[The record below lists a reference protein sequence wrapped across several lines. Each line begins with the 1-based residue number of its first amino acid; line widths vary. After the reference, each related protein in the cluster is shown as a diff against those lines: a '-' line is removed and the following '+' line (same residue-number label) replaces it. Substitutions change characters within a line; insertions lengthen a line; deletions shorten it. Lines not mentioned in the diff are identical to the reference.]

1 MKHEKRHVGSRIL
14 SILLAMVLT
23 VSGMIVP
30 VQASALPSAE
40 ENPAYEQQVSE
51 TGEPLTETGEDA
63 LQNTEN
69 AVTEEELQGSL
80 PENQNPEDDQ
90 VSAPMEESTE
100 AVEEKPYVYFQYD
113 DGRTQQMDESNTF
126 RRWFLWNTLLGRK

>member
-63 LQNTEN
+63 LQNTGKCSN
-69 AVTEEELQGSL
+69 RGRVTGVFTGESESGRRSSICTYGRIYRSGRRETVCLL
-80 PENQNPEDDQ
+80 P
-90 VSAPMEESTE
+90 V
-100 AVEEKPYVYFQYD
+100 
-113 DGRTQQMDESNTF
+113 
-126 RRWFLWNTLLGRK
+126 

>member
-51 TGEPLTETGEDA
+51 TGEPLTETGEHRKCS
-63 LQNTEN
+63 NRGR
-69 AVTEEELQGSL
+69 VTGVFTGESESGRRSSICTYGRIYRSGRRETVCLL
-80 PENQNPEDDQ
+80 P
-90 VSAPMEESTE
+90 V
-100 AVEEKPYVYFQYD
+100 
-113 DGRTQQMDESNTF
+113 
-126 RRWFLWNTLLGRK
+126 